1 MFLGYVKGMENLN
14 KLSFM
19 KMHGLGNDFVIL
31 DLRGSS
37 YIVDEKLVISLSDRN
52 RGVGF
57 DQLVVISSSKNS
69 DLSLTFFN
77 ADGSR
82 ISTCGNATRCVAHY
96 EMKRLGLK
104 TLKIMTERGLLQA
117 KLLDGSRTTVNMGHP
132 ILKWSEIPLSEDVD
146 TLNLPIEGLPTA
158 TGMGNPHCTF
168 FVDNAEKYDLND
180 YGKRFEKHP
189 LFPHG
194 TNIQIVNVTDK
205 NCLRMRVWERGVGHT
220 LASGS
225 SACAS
230 AVAATRLGL
239 VESPVTVHLD
249 GGQLEID
256 WQESGVWMTGESTH
270 VFSGYLTDEFLL
282 SI

>member
-19 KMHGLGNDFVIL
+19 KMHGLGNDFVIF

-57 DQLVVISSSKNS
+57 DQLVVISSSKHS

-239 VESPVTVHLD
+239 TESPVTVHLD